1 MANEVLINVGAGETR
16 IAVVGDGRLE
26 EIHIERTAGMADGEG
41 GGRAGH
47 SVLSNIVLGRV
58 QRVLPAMQAAFVDIG
73 LERAGFL
80 GAKEARCL
88 ADLPG
93 FGEGLPPITDC
104 VREGEAILTQ
114 VIKDPIGDKG
124 ARLSANVT
132 IPGRLLILV
141 PNQKGVALSRRIED
155 EAERERLS
163 RIVSGF
169 ATVEGTLQTAGYIVR
184 TVAVGAG
191 EAELRED
198 AERLAVTWAELEARR
213 KAAKVPSTIFCDLD
227 PVQRALR
234 DCVALETDV
243 VVIDDSSAFEDARV
257 YCAEAMPEVLPKLR
271 LYDGPD
277 LFEAKG
283 IEAELESLLR
293 PRVALQSGGWIT
305 IEGTE
310 ALVAI
315 DVNSGSFTA
324 SSGLEETSFRIN
336 QDAAAEIGRQLRLR
350 AIGGLVVIDFIHLS
364 DPENVGRVLQTL
376 ALSLGKD
383 RTPTQISP
391 MSEFGLV
398 ELTRKRVRDPISKF
412 LTEPVR
418 GLLAGGRMKT
428 VVTAANEF
436 LRRIEAE
443 ARANPGRT
451 VNCAA
456 SPEVASWI
464 SNEPVLL
471 RRLRERIGARFRIHA
486 REGWPRD
493 RFDVAVEAPRATAPL
508 SAAQ

>member
-16 IAVVGDGRLE
+16 VAVTGDGRLE
-26 EIHIERTAGMADGEG
+26 EIYIERTAGMAEGEG

-132 IPGRLLILV
+132 IAGRLLILV
-141 PNQKGVALSRRIED
+141 PNQRGVALSRRIED

-163 RIVSGF
+163 RIVGGF
-169 ATVEGTLQTAGYIVR
+169 ENAVGTLPKAGYIVR
-184 TVAVGAG
+184 TVAIGAG

-198 AERLAVTWAELEARR
+198 AERLAVSWAELEAKKRG
-213 KAAKVPSTIFCDLD
+213 AKVPSTIFCDLD
-227 PVQRALR
+227 PVARALR
-234 DCVALETDV
+234 DCVAIETDAV
-243 VVIDDSSAFEDARV
+243 IIDDVVALEEARA
-257 YCAEAMPEVLPKLR
+257 YCAESMPEVLPKLH

-283 IEAELESLLR
+283 VEAELEALLR
-293 PRVALQSGGWIT
+293 PRVALASGGWIT

-350 AIGGLVVIDFIHLS
+350 AIGGLVVIDFIHQA
-364 DPENVGRVLQTL
+364 DPENIARVLQTL

-383 RTPTQISP
+383 RTPTQISA

-398 ELTRKRVRDPISKF
+398 ELTRKRVRDPISRF

-418 GLLAGGRMKT
+418 GLLAGGRTKT
-428 VVTAANEF
+428 VATVANEF

-451 VNCAA
+451 VNCTAH
-456 SPEVASWI
+456 PDVASWI
-464 SNEPVLL
+464 SNEPVVLK
-471 RRLRERIGARFRIHA
+471 RLRERIGSRFRIVA

-493 RFDVAVEAPRATAPL
+493 RFDVAVEAARPATVP
-508 SAAQ
+508 AAQ

>member
-16 IAVVGDGRLE
+16 VAVVGDGRLE
-26 EIHIERTAGMADGEG
+26 EIHIERTAGLPDGEG

-47 SVLSNIVLGRV
+47 SVLGNIVLGRV

-73 LERAGFL
+73 LDRAGFL

-104 VREGEAILTQ
+104 VREGEAILAQ

-132 IPGRLLILV
+132 IAGRLLILV
-141 PNQKGVALSRRIED
+141 PHQHGVALSRRIED

-163 RIVSGF
+163 HIVGGL
-169 ATVEGTLQTAGYIVR
+169 EGKDGILPRAGYIVR
-184 TVAVGAG
+184 TVAIGAG

-198 AERLAVTWAELEARR
+198 AERLAVAWRELEAKRN
-213 KAAKVPSTIFCDLD
+213 AARVPSTIFCDLD
-227 PVQRALR
+227 PVARALR
-234 DCVALETDV
+234 DCVGLETDAV
-243 VVIDDSSAFEDARV
+243 IIDDAAAFEEARA
-257 YCAEAMPEVLPKLR
+257 YCTEAMPEVLPR
-271 LYDGPD
+271 LHLHEGAD
-277 LFEAKG
+277 LFEVKG
-283 IEAELESLLR
+283 VEAELESLLH
-293 PRVALQSGGWIT
+293 PRVALSCGGWIT

-310 ALVAI
+310 ALVAV

-350 AIGGLVVIDFIHLS
+350 AIGGLVVIDFIHQA
-364 DPENVGRVLQTL
+364 DPENVARVLQTL

-383 RTPTQISP
+383 RVPTQISP

-398 ELTRKRVRDPISKF
+398 ELTRKRVRDPISRF

-418 GLLAGGRMKT
+418 GLLSGGRVKT
-428 VVTAANEF
+428 VATIANEF

-451 VNCAA
+451 VDCIAHPHVAA
-456 SPEVASWI
+456 WI
-464 SNEPVLL
+464 SDEPVVL
-471 RRLRERIGARFRIHA
+471 RRLRERIGSRFRITA

-493 RFDVAVEAPRATAPL
+493 RFDVSVEAARPAAVT
-508 SAAQ
+508 AAQ